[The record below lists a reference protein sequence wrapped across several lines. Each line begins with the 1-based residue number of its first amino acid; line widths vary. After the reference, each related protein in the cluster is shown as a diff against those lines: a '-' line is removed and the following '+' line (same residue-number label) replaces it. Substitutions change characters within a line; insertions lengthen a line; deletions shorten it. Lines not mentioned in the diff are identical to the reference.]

1 MPESDLL
8 QWLSG
13 HLVAL
18 GPGVLFVTCLLE
30 TAIFAGL
37 VLPVGALIAFAAML
51 ASRGVMDPAQVAAAA
66 FFGALVGDQLGFVVG
81 RWFVSGARPPRGG
94 VARIWRGAVAQTE
107 ALVRDRGLMG
117 ITVAR
122 AIPFARTI
130 MPWFAGRSGIGWGR
144 FFVFDLMGVALWGSI
159 YIGGGF
165 AAGEG
170 WRQLAGAFGEWVG
183 GLVAVGVAVI
193 VVVVTRTRIRR
204 AMRRRGQSEP
214 AADGGDAGELR

>member
-8 QWLSG
+8 LWLSA

-51 ASRGVMDPAQVAAAA
+51 ASRGLMDPGQVVAAA
-66 FFGALVGDQLGFVVG
+66 FFGALIGDQLGFVVG
-81 RWFVSGARPPRGG
+81 RWFVSGARPPQGK
-94 VARIWRGAVAQTE
+94 VARIWRGAMAQTE
-107 ALVRDRGLMG
+107 ALIRERGLVG
-117 ITVAR
+117 ISVSR

-130 MPWFAGRSGIGWGR
+130 MPWFAGRSGVAWGR
-144 FFVFDLMGVALWGSI
+144 FFLFDLLGVTLWGSI

-165 AAGEG
+165 LAGEG
-170 WRQLAGAFGEWVG
+170 WRQLAGLFGEVVG
-183 GLVAVGVAVI
+183 GVVILVVAVGAVALARGWV
-193 VVVVTRTRIRR
+193 RR
-204 AMRRRGQSEP
+204 AMSQRIQP
-214 AADGGDAGELR
+214 